1 MVALP
6 EIQKRMSSEPIVII
20 GAGWSGLAAA
30 VKLTQQGHHV
40 TLFESAKQVG
50 GRARAVK
57 FDDKEVDNGQ
67 HILIGGYT
75 ECLNLI
81 KTVGI
86 DIDAVFKR
94 LPLLLTVIDKTPLIL
109 KAPALPAPLHLLY
122 ALVTAQGLTFK
133 DRIAAIRFGMY
144 LKKYNYQLK
153 KDISVSAL
161 FETTRQTDI
170 LIRQLWEPLCL
181 STLNTSI
188 KEASANVFMRVF
200 KDAFTNK
207 RQDADL
213 LLPTLDL
220 SRLFP
225 NAAVK
230 YIEQH
235 GGKVHL
241 KSRIE
246 NIEISDNQISSV
258 TAKIENN
265 PALIVQTSKLII
277 ATAPQNLNK
286 LIAEHSILKSITDN
300 IKQFNYEPIVTVYLQ
315 YPEETQLTSAMIG
328 MSSTLSQ
335 WVFDRGAICQQ
346 DGLISVVISASGKH
360 MAMDDDTLAQTVH
373 NEIATLIANKPVL
386 LKSFVIREKRATFA
400 CTVNI
405 NDIRPKNT
413 TDVKGLFLAG
423 DYTDTHYPATLE
435 GAVRSGITA
444 SQLILK

>member
-1 MVALP
+1 
-6 EIQKRMSSEPIVII
+6 MSSESVVII
-20 GAGWSGLAAA
+20 GAGWAGLAAA
-30 VKLTQQGHHV
+30 VKLTRQGHHV

-57 FDDKEVDNGQ
+57 FDNKEVDNGQ

-75 ECLNLI
+75 ECLSLM

-86 DIDAVFKR
+86 DIDTAFKR

-122 ALVTAQGLTFK
+122 ALMTAKGLTFN
-133 DRIAAIRFGMY
+133 DRVAAIRFGLY
-144 LKKYNYQLK
+144 LKKNNYQLK
-153 KDISVSAL
+153 QDISVAAL

-181 STLNTSI
+181 STMNTPI
-188 KEASANVFMRVF
+188 KDASANVFMRVF

-213 LLPTLDL
+213 LLPAVDL
-220 SRLFP
+220 SNLFP

-258 TAKIENN
+258 TAKTENN
-265 PALIVQTSKLII
+265 PELIVQTSKLII

-286 LIAEHSILKSITDN
+286 LITDHSVLKPITDK
-300 IKQFNYEPIVTVYLQ
+300 IEQFNYEPIVTVYLQ
-315 YPEETQLTSAMIG
+315 YPEETQLTPPMMG

-346 DGLISVVISASGKH
+346 DGLISVVISATGKH
-360 MAMDDDTLAQTVH
+360 VSMDDDTLAQIVH
-373 NEIATLIANKPVL
+373 NEIAILIANKPTL

-405 NDIRPKNT
+405 NDIRPNNT

-423 DYTDTHYPATLE
+423 DYTDTQYPATLE

-444 SQLILK
+444 AKHCYKF